1 LLLRKTGLLTQP
13 RQENV
18 VFGYF
23 PVPDRGILCGVF
35 GALSL
40 IVTAPVSS
48 PVCFGVKVTLM
59 LQVFPAA
66 TVPTGLPHVF
76 VPLTRAKSPLIV
88 MLLKVSVAVPV
99 LVSVTVFG
107 AVVVPTLTVPHDR
120 EVGDRVT
127 AGPLPLAFT
136 VRLSVVVFVKLPD
149 TPLTVTVTVPVA
161 ADALAVSVNVL
172 VVVVGFGL
180 NPAVTPLGKPEA
192 LKVTLP
198 VKPFTGFTVIV
209 LVPLFPCVTVTE
221 LGFAV
226 RLKFGAAAAFTV
238 RLNVVVFV
246 KLPDVPVMVTVTV
259 PVAAEPLAVN
269 VSVLVEAAGFG
280 LNPAVTPLGKPDA
293 ESVTL
298 PLKPFRGVMVMVLV
312 PLLPCVIV
320 TLFGEAESVKFGP
333 AGPARALIRL
343 VPFGLPQPVAKS

>member
-13 RQENV
+13 RQESA

-88 MLLKVSVAVPV
+88 TLLKVSVAVPV

-226 RLKFGAAAAFTV
+226 RLKFGAAAAF
-238 RLNVVVFV
+238 
-246 KLPDVPVMVTVTV
+246 PMCP
-259 PVAAEPLAVN
+259 
-269 VSVLVEAAGFG
+269 
-280 LNPAVTPLGKPDA
+280 
-293 ESVTL
+293 
-298 PLKPFRGVMVMVLV
+298 
-312 PLLPCVIV
+312 
-320 TLFGEAESVKFGP
+320 
-333 AGPARALIRL
+333 
-343 VPFGLPQPVAKS
+343 